1 MHMQEIISST
11 GILTLDA
18 FALRLLILCTPHSL
32 LEHFHTALLPSSTS
46 LVTID
51 LDTFGRSR
59 GLLSSLGAGLG
70 FQSSFPISR
79 LFPRFLLC
87 GFISPRRIIPAI
99 IPPEVISCRSMN
111 RFIGSYMRRSRSCYA
126 AHSGSQAQRLL
137 GVL

>member
-1 MHMQEIISST
+1 MQEIISST

-70 FQSSFPISR
+70 CLYKISVLILTIAMLQNLPSKARFRSAGSFLDSSFVAS
-79 LFPRFLLC
+79 
-87 GFISPRRIIPAI
+87 S
-99 IPPEVISCRSMN
+99 
-111 RFIGSYMRRSRSCYA
+111 
-126 AHSGSQAQRLL
+126 LL
-137 GVL
+137 GALFQPLSLLRSSLVDL